1 MPNDYLEKI
10 QISKRVVDIF
20 VKIEILLP
28 NYLEV
33 TEKKQYLCIQNKKTE
48 DIEVIKRTR
57 EEVRAAFR
65 EYMREKREENE
76 AAQIR
81 LQEYHQKRLA
91 GAI

>member
-1 MPNDYLEKI
+1 MPNNHLEKN
-10 QISKRVVDIF
+10 QISKRVVDVF
-20 VKIEILLP
+20 VKMEILLA

-33 TEKKQYLCIQNKKTE
+33 TEKNNTFAKNKKTE
-48 DIEVIKRTR
+48 DMEVIKRTR